1 MPAGSLRDMV
11 PGSTVVTRAADASQ
25 PPRRRRVTRQP
36 TSRPPRRGAAVLV
49 VLAALVSIAGVVAGC
64 SLFRGELTGRTW
76 QLVSITET
84 VPAFQGVVPEADQ
97 ARYSITFNED
107 GTAAIQADCNSV
119 AATYTT
125 DDTRITIVPGAST
138 LAMCPEDSLGTQFV
152 TALSGATSY
161 NVAGSGLTLYILN
174 EGRLEFTIAPD

>member
-1 MPAGSLRDMV
+1 MPAALAARYRSGVDRRPPVGRGTAAAEETTRD
-11 PGSTVVTRAADASQ
+11 PTAHLAPAA
-25 PPRRRRVTRQP
+25 PRRGRP
-36 TSRPPRRGAAVLV
+36 RPPRRTRP
-49 VLAALVSIAGVVAGC
+49 IAGVVAGC

-76 QLVSITET
+76 QLTSITET
-84 VPAFQGVVPEADQ
+84 VPAFQGVVPDADQ

-107 GTAAIQADCNSV
+107 GTAAIQADCNTV

-161 NVAGSGLTLYILN
+161 NVHGSGMTLYILN
-174 EGRLEFTIAPD
+174 EGRLEFTIAPE